1 MYLKSAR
8 IRHYK
13 SLDDLELRF
22 ERGVTLI
29 VGPNASGKSNIID
42 ALRFVHDAITDGLEH
57 AVSTRDG
64 ITRIRQYSKSK
75 PYKVS
80 LSLCFDPEDEGKVI
94 DELDYSF
101 SLTSKEGGNYVV
113 DSEGGVV
120 GQLSARFARTKGEET
135 AEPQPV
141 HLDRSADGRYSVEPI
156 WDGSQVTATDQLAMS
171 MNGPAGVVAA
181 FDSNSIPAF
190 VSDWNYYALYPNT
203 LRGLSP
209 PERDGRLNESGKNYA
224 SVIKQLKRTKNG
236 KEALGRIYETMQQI
250 VPAFREVSVSTVGGF
265 LVPKFRFSIDG
276 QSVDYDAIQL
286 SDGTLRVFGLLLAL
300 YQVPAPRLLLI
311 EEPEQNVQP
320 GVLAVLADAFKE
332 ASTRTQIIVTTHS
345 PNFVDHF
352 SPEEVRVTSSRR
364 GATVIAPIKAAQKRA
379 VQKHLLSLSE
389 FMLAEGLVPEGVE

>member
-42 ALRFVHDAITDGLEH
+42 ALRFVHDAVTDGLEH

-80 LSLCFDPEDEGKVI
+80 LSLCFDPQDEDKEA

-101 SLTSKEGGNYVV
+101 SLASKEGGNYIV
-113 DSEGGVV
+113 DSEGGFI
-120 GQLSARFARTKGEET
+120 GNLSARHTRAKSDEPAT
-135 AEPQPV
+135 PQPIR
-141 HLDRSADGRYSVEPI
+141 LKRDPGGRYSIVPLWE
-156 WDGSQVTATDQLAMS
+156 GSQVAATDQLAMA
-171 MNGPAGVVAA
+171 MNGPAGAVAV

-224 SVIKQLKRTKNG
+224 SVIKQLKRTKAG
-236 KEALGRIYETMQQI
+236 KEALSRIYETMQEI

-320 GVLAVLADAFKE
+320 GVLAVLADAFRE

-364 GATVIAPIKAAQKRA
+364 GATVIAPIKASQKRA